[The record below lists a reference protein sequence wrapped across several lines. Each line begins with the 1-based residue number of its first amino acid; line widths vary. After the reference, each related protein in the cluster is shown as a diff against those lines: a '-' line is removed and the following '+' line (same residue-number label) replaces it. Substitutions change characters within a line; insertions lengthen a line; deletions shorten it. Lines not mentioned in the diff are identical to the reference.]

1 MAYTQETLIFELQEK
16 LRIIEEEKEFK
27 RLRQNIWHKASFPQ
41 WRAKI
46 SDEDFKAMR
55 KIHNKTYN
63 EKKKLLKAIMLVQA
77 N

>member
-63 EKKKLLKAIMLVQA
+63 EKKKLLKVIRAI
-77 N
+77 